1 MGLVNALLLLKNPR
15 KSALRPVELEALADT
30 GSVHLRIPDHARIQL
45 EHRNLN
51 RQVAVPAG
59 ISTCQTST
67 AAST

>member
-1 MGLVNALLLLKNPR
+1 MGLVNALLLTNPR
-15 KSALRPVELEALADT
+15 KTALSPVEVEALADT
-30 GSVHLRIPDHARIQL
+30 GAVHLSMPDHVRIQL